1 MTQSSDD
8 SQAFLRTFF
17 GSDNSIQWDAYESA
31 APTDA
36 IRSYLEPWVR
46 RFLKQESPFVLPRVD
61 PSSKRTSWYV
71 LCGNSREARSM
82 RECLL
87 AFIGPTYSSFHG
99 ELAKLDP
106 EDPIENC
113 CQSTFGSLVF
123 RLPVIHNDDRT
134 KVGSLLATLIDYR
147 DRESGRSLTAVKPI
161 GRLLRDLEMAILAKN
176 EQSAWAIY
184 GEIRSRGR
192 LSATNLAFLQVRVFA
207 AFEKWSELLLLP
219 VLDDIL
225 QVRRPKRISDQI
237 AQAVYRQH
245 LSQHELT
252 GDASAAVE
260 TYRATAKRY
269 ENLVRSTE
277 GLLTS
282 DALKFAL
289 VYAVGSDPPRRDIAE
304 RLAEHPTIAT
314 DSSWATALLAILP
327 RGKPAEFVSEA
338 ATDYALA
345 DVRYNESNFDEA
357 FALYLM
363 QPPTCRSVHRVLE
376 LAIEIDT
383 RKSAEDALAY
393 LSSASGEVQG
403 QILGRRVCTGHI
415 EVLSQILG
423 QDFGGEVKQIKSL
436 LDWFEFIDT
445 GEGVETSGEVLEY
458 GIQDWISKASFDV
471 SKIAGQLKKYRS
483 GKQRDIVR
491 NAVPVFL
498 RSFLIDRSASREFK
512 PIYCVLTDLLIY
524 DESVGSDDLTAV
536 EQLSEA
542 ILTTAPNHEVGNNDF
557 QHVAEITVYL
567 WDTVAAPRHFDWILS
582 MLDLLIDTG
591 AQQHTSLTP
600 ILAAIAE
607 SSRLWARRIRDDQWS
622 LLELL
627 ATDLGLAEMIGG
639 LRPDCKDRTDVAS
652 PDIRGVLAGKSIA
665 VYSLTERIARRFG
678 QLAEQA
684 FDGIKIHYIHDKSL
698 TDRMKSLAR
707 SADIFI
713 INTWDAK
720 HAATVGI
727 KETRNSVNTIIQPH
741 SKSSNSLFSCLLE
754 HVVSSVRN

>member
-17 GSDNSIQWDAYESA
+17 GSGNSIQWEAYENA

-82 RECLL
+82 RESLL

-99 ELAKLDP
+99 EMAKLDLD
-106 EDPIENC
+106 DPIENC

-134 KVGSLLATLIDYR
+134 KVGRLLTKLIDNR
-147 DRESGRSLTAVKPI
+147 DRESGRSLAAVKPI
-161 GRLLRDLEMAILAKN
+161 GRLIRDLEMAILARN

-192 LSATNLAFLQVRVFA
+192 LSATNLAFLQVRIFA
-207 AFEKWSELLLLP
+207 ALEKWAELLLLP
-219 VLDDIL
+219 ILDDIL

-260 TYRATAKRY
+260 TYRGTAKRFQ
-269 ENLVRSTE
+269 NLVQSTA
-277 GLLTS
+277 GLQS
-282 DALKFAL
+282 PDAIKFAL
-289 VYAVGSDPPRRDIAE
+289 VASVASDPTKRE
-304 RLAEHPTIAT
+304 LAEQLAGHSAIEA
-314 DSSWATALLAILP
+314 DAEWAKALLATLP
-327 RGKPAEFVSEA
+327 APAPAEGISEA
-338 ATDYALA
+338 VIGYDVA
-345 DVRYNESNFDEA
+345 DARYNKNNFDEA
-357 FALYLM
+357 FALYLL
-363 QPPTCRSVHRVLE
+363 QPPTNRSVHRVLE
-376 LAIEIDT
+376 LAVELDT
-383 RKSAEDALAY
+383 RRSAEDAIAY
-393 LSSASGEVQG
+393 LSSAPEDVQG
-403 QILGRRVCTGHI
+403 QILCRRVSAGYI

-423 QDFGGEVKQIKSL
+423 QNSVGEVKQIESL
-436 LDWFEFIDT
+436 ADWFEFVDA
-445 GEGVETSGEVLEY
+445 GEAVETSGDVLEY
-458 GIQDWISKASFDV
+458 GIQKWLSNSSFDS
-471 SKIAGQLKKYRS
+471 SKIAQALQKSRT
-483 GKQRDIVR
+483 GKQRDIIR
-491 NAVPVFL
+491 NAVPTFIRAFL
-498 RSFLIDRSASREFK
+498 VDRSATREHK
-512 PIYCVLTDLLIY
+512 PIYNALTDLLIY
-524 DESVGSDDLTAV
+524 DESVGQDDLTAV

-542 ILTTAPNHEVGNNDF
+542 ILTTAPSHEASNNDF
-557 QHVAEITVYL
+557 QHVSELTAYL
-567 WDTVAAPRHFDWILS
+567 WDSIAAPRHFDWVLS

-591 AQQHTSLTP
+591 AQQHTSLTS
-600 ILAAIAE
+600 ILAAIAQT
-607 SSRLWARRIRDDQWS
+607 SRLWARRISEDQWS

-627 ATDLGLAEMIGG
+627 AADLGLSEMVDE
-639 LRPDCKDRTDVAS
+639 LRPEPEAKTDDTY
-652 PDIRGVLAGKSIA
+652 PEIRSVLAGKSLA

-698 TDRMKSLAR
+698 TDRMKSLAQ

-720 HAATVGI
+720 HAATNGI
-727 KETRNSVNTIIQPH
+727 KAHRDDSKVTVQPH
-741 SKSSNSLFSCLLE
+741 SKSPSSLFSSLFECVLE
-754 HVVSSVRN
+754 HRP

>member
-8 SQAFLRTFF
+8 SQAFLRAFF
-17 GSDNSIQWDAYESA
+17 GSGNSIQWDAYEAA
-31 APTDA
+31 APTEA

-46 RFLKQESPFVLPRVD
+46 RLLKQESPFVLPRVD
-61 PSSKRTSWYV
+61 PSSKRTTWYV

-82 RECLL
+82 RESLV
-87 AFIGPTYSSFHG
+87 AFIGPSYSKFHG

-113 CQSTFGSLVF
+113 CQSIFGSFVF

-134 KVGSLLATLIDYR
+134 KVGSLLTTLIDYH
-147 DRESGRSLTAVKPI
+147 DRESGRSLAAVKPI
-161 GRLLRDLEMAILAKN
+161 GRLLRDLEMAILATN

-192 LSATNLAFLQVRVFA
+192 LSATNLAFLQVRIFA

-245 LSQHELT
+245 LAQHELT

-260 TYRATAKRY
+260 TYRASAKRY

-277 GLLTS
+277 GLLSS

-289 VYAVGSDPPRRDIAE
+289 VSAVGSDPPRRDIAE
-304 RLAEHPTIAT
+304 RLAGHPTFAT
-314 DSSWATALLAILP
+314 GVPWVAALLAKLP
-327 RGKPAEFVSEA
+327 SGKPAEFVSES

-345 DVRYNESNFDEA
+345 DVLYNENNFDEA
-357 FALYLM
+357 FAVYLL
-363 QPPTCRSVHRVLE
+363 QSPTNRSVHRVLE
-376 LAIEIDT
+376 LAVEIDT

-393 LSSASGEVQG
+393 LSAASDEVQV

-423 QDFGGEVKQIKSL
+423 KDSCGEVKQIKSL
-436 LDWFEFIDT
+436 LDWFEFVDT
-445 GEGVETSGEVLEY
+445 GEDVETCREVLEY
-458 GIQDWISKASFDV
+458 GVQDWISTSSFDA
-471 SKIAGQLKKYRS
+471 SKIAQALQKSRT
-483 GKQRDIVR
+483 GKQRDIIR
-491 NAVPVFL
+491 NAVPTFIRAFL
-498 RSFLIDRSASREFK
+498 VDRSATRECK
-512 PIYCVLTDLLIY
+512 PIYNALTDLLIY
-524 DESVGSDDLTAV
+524 DESVGPDDLTAV

-542 ILTTAPNHEVGNNDF
+542 ILTTSPSHEASNNDF
-557 QHVAEITVYL
+557 QHVAELTAYL
-567 WDTVAAPRHFDWILS
+567 WDSIAAPRHFDWVLS

-600 ILAAIAE
+600 ILATIAE
-607 SSRLWARRIRDDQWS
+607 SSRGWARRISDDQWS

-627 ATDLGLAEMIGG
+627 ATDLGLAEMVNG
-639 LRPDCKDRTDVAS
+639 LRPERKDRPEVAS
-652 PDIRGVLAGKSIA
+652 LDIRGVLAGKSIA

-678 QLAEQA
+678 QLAEQD
-684 FDGIKIHYIHDKSL
+684 FDGIKMQYVHDKVL
-698 TDRMKSLAR
+698 TDRMKSLAQ

-713 INTWDAK
+713 VNTWDAK

-727 KETRNSVNTIIQPH
+727 KETRNCNKTTIQPR
-741 SKSSNSLFSCLLE
+741 SKSSSSLFSCLLE
-754 HVVSSVRN
+754 HVVSSVKS